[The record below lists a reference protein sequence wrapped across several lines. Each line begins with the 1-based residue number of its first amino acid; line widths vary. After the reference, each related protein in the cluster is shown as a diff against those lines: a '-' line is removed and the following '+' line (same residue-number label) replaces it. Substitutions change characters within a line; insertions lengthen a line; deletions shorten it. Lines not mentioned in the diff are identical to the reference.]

1 MKPVKNLFI
10 VSIVILATA
19 SCQSTP
25 NHMHDPVN
33 STMSGSFE
41 DGSYD
46 SSSNKYDTLS
56 PAQPNGID
64 TTGEQTGRMNSAPMH

>member
-1 MKPVKNLFI
+1 MKFIKNLFI
-10 VSIVILATA
+10 VLIVTFSIA

-25 NHMHDPVN
+25 NHMHEPVN
-33 STMSGSFE
+33 STMSGSFA

-64 TTGEQTGRMNSAPMH
+64 TTGEQTGRMNSAPVH

>member
-1 MKPVKNLFI
+1 MNFFKNLFVFFVVI
-10 VSIVILATA
+10 FSIA

-25 NHMHDPVN
+25 NHMHEPFN
-33 STMSGSFE
+33 STESGSFA

-46 SSSNKYDTLS
+46 SGSNKYDTLS

-64 TTGEQTGRMNSAPMH
+64 TTGEQTGRMNSAPVH